1 MGKHLFTRLLNFIN
15 SNGYNSNFKIDYEKN
30 KGKYSLDES
39 MSNINQFKNR
49 DELEKLFK
57 QSPIP
62 SDEIMTQLGL
72 YIRGSYLV
80 KFLVLNDLY

>member
-1 MGKHLFTRLLNFIN
+1 M
-15 SNGYNSNFKIDYEKN
+15 
-30 KGKYSLDES
+30 
-39 MSNINQFKNR
+39 NQCQILTNLKTGMN
-49 DELEKLFK
+49 EKLFK

-80 KFLVLNDLY
+80 KFLVLNDLYLKDKDLPGDILSLEWVDITWWFLKI

>member
-1 MGKHLFTRLLNFIN
+1 
-15 SNGYNSNFKIDYEKN
+15 
-30 KGKYSLDES
+30 
-39 MSNINQFKNR
+39 MSNINQFVR

-80 KFLVLNDLY
+80 KFLVLNDLYLRIKILGIFLSLGLDLDITWWFLKI